1 MLHLVAAVVVGVV
14 VHRAVDGAACLQ
26 LLQMVDQQSV
36 VKSIRVVVV
45 QLAALLK
52 GQLVVALVIA
62 VVGDQA
68 HFILAKTLLQ
78 PQSKGGLAAAGAA
91 CNANMIRL
99 FIGVPPASSCRFGW
113 KKGQEW
119 IIIGAKLPVRDT
131 APGGLV
137 PVHHNTNRHIFTAPG
152 LQMCEIRENA
162 MQKKQFQQN
171 MKDKVRVF
179 EDGGIRLL
187 KRGQKGVVHAIFSR
201 FGLVLVLLLL
211 QAFALFSLLQWF
223 GELLP
228 HYFGGTLLVT
238 AAMMVY
244 LLNQDMDNSVRI
256 TWLVVTALMPVLG
269 VPLFWYTKSDVGH
282 NALKR
287 RLLDL
292 EGQTRAQLPQ
302 NEQTVELLQ
311 EQAPEAMPLARYLRG
326 KGGGF
331 PVYADTVATY
341 FNGGEAMFDEM
352 LRQLETAK
360 KYIFLEYF
368 IVDEGLMW
376 GRILE
381 VLARKA
387 AQGVDVRVMYDGTCE
402 FSTLPRDY
410 PSRLEA
416 LGIQCKVFSP
426 VTPFVSTHY
435 NYRDHRKILVIDG
448 QVGFT
453 GGVNL
458 ADEYINHIEKYGRWK
473 DSALMLEGEGVR
485 SMTALFLQ
493 MWSILCQPEF
503 EQFLSDPI
511 PAAANAKGFVVP
523 YGDCPLDGER
533 VGEMVYMDMLN
544 RARKYVHIITPY
556 LILDGELET
565 ALRFAAER
573 GVDVHLILPGKPDKW
588 FVYALAK
595 THYKALISSGV
606 KISEWQP
613 GFTHAKIVIADGVEA
628 VAGTINLDYRSLYH
642 HFENAVWMRGTDCI
656 ANMEADFQDT
666 LTRCRRVERTKE
678 SIWQGKKLLHLAGIL
693 LKFIAPLV

>member
-1 MLHLVAAVVVGVV
+1 
-14 VHRAVDGAACLQ
+14 
-26 LLQMVDQQSV
+26 
-36 VKSIRVVVV
+36 
-45 QLAALLK
+45 
-52 GQLVVALVIA
+52 
-62 VVGDQA
+62 
-68 HFILAKTLLQ
+68 
-78 PQSKGGLAAAGAA
+78 
-91 CNANMIRL
+91 
-99 FIGVPPASSCRFGW
+99 
-113 KKGQEW
+113 
-119 IIIGAKLPVRDT
+119 
-131 APGGLV
+131 
-137 PVHHNTNRHIFTAPG
+137 
-152 LQMCEIRENA
+152 MCEIRENA

-352 LRQLETAK
+352 LRQLETA
-360 KYIFLEYF
+360 
-368 IVDEGLMW
+368 
-376 GRILE
+376 
-381 VLARKA
+381 
-387 AQGVDVRVMYDGTCE
+387 
-402 FSTLPRDY
+402 
-410 PSRLEA
+410 
-416 LGIQCKVFSP
+416 
-426 VTPFVSTHY
+426 
-435 NYRDHRKILVIDG
+435 
-448 QVGFT
+448 
-453 GGVNL
+453 
-458 ADEYINHIEKYGRWK
+458 
-473 DSALMLEGEGVR
+473 
-485 SMTALFLQ
+485 
-493 MWSILCQPEF
+493 
-503 EQFLSDPI
+503 
-511 PAAANAKGFVVP
+511 
-523 YGDCPLDGER
+523 
-533 VGEMVYMDMLN
+533 
-544 RARKYVHIITPY
+544 
-556 LILDGELET
+556 
-565 ALRFAAER
+565 LRFAAER

-595 THYKALISSGV
+595 THYKALLSSGV